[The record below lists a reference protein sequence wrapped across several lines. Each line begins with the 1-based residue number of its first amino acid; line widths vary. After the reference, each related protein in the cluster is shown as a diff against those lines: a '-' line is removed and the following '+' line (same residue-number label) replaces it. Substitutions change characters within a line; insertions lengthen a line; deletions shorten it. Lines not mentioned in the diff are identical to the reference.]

1 MNADKTAVWGDARR
15 VELRWAWL
23 CGIVH
28 GGGEIL
34 FLTRRTQCRIKHLES
49 LDWMVFSDAAWAGG
63 LDGRSAGGRA
73 PFVSKELFGVAFC
86 RILSR
91 CGLLGRGR
99 NWLPRGAFIENKG
112 PNLLRFVILVWVR
125 CRSRHAGP
133 RAAGRLWPR
142 SICLPVRCHSSTV
155 ENEIEGNR

>member
-34 FLTRRTQCRIKHLES
+34 FFDQTNP
-49 LDWMVFSDAAWAGG
+49 MSDKAFGIIG
-63 LDGRSAGGRA
+63 LDGIFGRGMGWGAGWPQCRRPG
-73 PFVSKELFGVAFC
+73 AFRFERTVWRC
-86 RILSR
+86 ILSHFVALW
-91 CGLLGRGR
+91 LLGRGR

-112 PNLLRFVILVWVR
+112 PNLLRFCNSGLGSMPFEACW
-125 CRSRHAGP
+125 
-133 RAAGRLWPR
+133 
-142 SICLPVRCHSSTV
+142 SS
-155 ENEIEGNR
+155 